1 MKIQRVH
8 FVEAGRYGIA
18 FVVHGLD
25 EFTYFGTALITSRP
39 SVLRWRPYAVILDL
53 H

>member
-8 FVEAGRYGIA
+8 FMEASRYGIA

-25 EFTYFGTALITSRP
+25 EFTYYF
-39 SVLRWRPYAVILDL
+39 
-53 H
+53 